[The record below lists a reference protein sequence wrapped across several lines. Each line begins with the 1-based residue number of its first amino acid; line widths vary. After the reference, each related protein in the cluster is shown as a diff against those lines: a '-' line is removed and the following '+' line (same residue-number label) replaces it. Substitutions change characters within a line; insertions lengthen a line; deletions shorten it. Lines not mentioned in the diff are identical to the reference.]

1 VNTSFNKHLSEFM
14 KVLKLLIITSDVSV
28 RDSFGVLS
36 LGFGGVR

>member
-1 VNTSFNKHLSEFM
+1 MRHRERICDIVKQPLHKH
-14 KVLKLLIITSDVSV
+14 VV